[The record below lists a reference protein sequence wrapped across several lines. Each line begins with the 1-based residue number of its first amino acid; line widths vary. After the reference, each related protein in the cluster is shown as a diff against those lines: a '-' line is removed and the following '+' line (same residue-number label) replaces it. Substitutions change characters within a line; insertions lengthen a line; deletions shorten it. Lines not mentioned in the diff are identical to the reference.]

1 MCEAIPQQVNFLIDE
16 ASATGKGA
24 NATISYVHYYL
35 EKYGLGETDVHLHAD
50 NCSGQNKNNYFIWYL
65 VWRILMDLHH
75 NILYSFL
82 IAGHTKFGPDR
93 CFGMVKKAYK
103 VKYVSSLYELA
114 DMVDCSSDVGV
125 NKAPLVGT
133 HDSQVIVEFCT

>member
-1 MCEAIPQQVNFLIDE
+1 MHYSFDYAQQVNIPCNPMQPGPIYFKAPRKCGIFGVMCEAIPQQVNFLIDE

-35 EKYGLGETDVHLHAD
+35 ENYGLGETDVHLHAD

-82 IAGHTKFGPDR
+82 IAGHTKFGPDS
-93 CFGMVKKAYK
+93 CFGMVFGMSHRC
-103 VKYVSSLYELA
+103 VS
-114 DMVDCSSDVGV
+114 
-125 NKAPLVGT
+125 
-133 HDSQVIVEFCT
+133 